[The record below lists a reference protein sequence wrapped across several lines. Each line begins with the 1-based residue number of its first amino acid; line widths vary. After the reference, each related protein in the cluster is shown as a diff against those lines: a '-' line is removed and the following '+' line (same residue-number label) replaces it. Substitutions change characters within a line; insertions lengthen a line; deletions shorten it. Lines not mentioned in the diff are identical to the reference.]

1 MTKSINNEIE
11 LTILMPC
18 LNESVTIAKCIISA
32 KKFINKSNINAEILI
47 SDNGSTDD
55 SRIIAIECGA
65 RVVECSTRGYGA
77 ALINGIN
84 QAKGKYVIFGDA
96 DCSYD
101 FENLDLFLEKLR
113 DGTSLVVG
121 NRFKGGIAKNAMP
134 FLHKYIGN
142 PILSFIGKVFYT
154 SKLSDFH
161 CGLRGF
167 NNDIIKTLGLRCT
180 GMEFASEMIAKAALA
195 KITIEE
201 VPTTLKKD
209 QRNRP
214 PHLKTWRD
222 GWRHLKF
229 LFMFSPKPIFFWPG
243 LSLLAIG
250 LFLNILLWFGEVRIT
265 PNLSIH
271 TTTLLMS
278 CLSIIAGV
286 QMLTFFGVINNLRSK
301 MLKGYWKEKQT
312 IFNSENFELALILS
326 IFFLILGLI
335 LIIIAFN
342 SWSIN
347 NFGSINFHT
356 ISRFVFNGLM
366 LITIGIQIFSMIFVN
381 AAFEY
386 SSSEKTN

>member
-1 MTKSINNEIE
+1 MTKSINNKIE
-11 LTILMPC
+11 LTVLMPC
-18 LNESVTIAKCIISA
+18 LNESLTIAKCINSA
-32 KKFINKSNINAEILI
+32 KKFINRSNIDAEILI

-55 SRIIAIECGA
+55 SRSIAIECGA
-65 RVVECSTRGYGA
+65 RVVECSTKGYGA

-84 QAKGKYVIFGDA
+84 HAKGKYVIFGDA

-134 FLHKYIGN
+134 LLHKYIGN
-142 PILSFIGKVFYT
+142 PILSFIGKIFYT

-195 KITIEE
+195 KISIEE
-201 VPTTLKKD
+201 VPTTLSND
-209 QRNRP
+209 QRDRA

-229 LFMFSPKPIFFWPG
+229 LFMFAPKPIFYWPG
-243 LSLLAIG
+243 LLLLSLGIV
-250 LFLNILLWFGEVRIT
+250 LNISLWFGEVRIT
-265 PNLSIH
+265 PNISIH

-301 MLKGYWKEKQT
+301 MLKGYWNKRKT

-326 IFFLILGLI
+326 IIFILSGIL
-335 LIIIAFN
+335 LIIFAFN
-342 SWSIN
+342 NWSVN
-347 NFGSINFHT
+347 NFGSINFHF

-366 LITIGIQIFSMIFVN
+366 LVTIGIQIFSMIFVN

-386 SSSEKTN
+386 SANE